1 MSTQSAKREEILK
14 RYEGLYSAVIADA
27 LDKLGHHQTCMSP
40 NIRPIAMDM
49 VVCGWAMTAQGV
61 PAAEA
66 PEEPYKGEFE
76 AVDSLKPGDVFVGN
90 AGGSVCGYWGELLS
104 NAAIARGAR
113 GAVVE
118 GYTRDAVKIL
128 ELGFPVFV
136 EGYNPYDSLS
146 RCDVIRINEP
156 ITCGGVLVR
165 PGDLVFGDVDG
176 IVVVPSELAEK
187 ALELAEEKVAG
198 EDRARVDYAAG
209 MSTAEVFKKH
219 GIL

>member
-1 MSTQSAKREEILK
+1 MNREEILK
-14 RYEGLYSAVIADA
+14 RYEKLYSAVIADS
-27 LDKLGHHQTCMSP
+27 LDKVGHHQTCMSLE
-40 NIRPIAMDM
+40 IRPITMDM
-49 VVCGWAMTAQGV
+49 VVCGWAMTAQGIPV
-61 PAAEA
+61 AEE

-90 AGGSVCGYWGELLS
+90 AGGAVCGFWGELLS
-104 NAAIARGAR
+104 NAALARGAR

-118 GYTRDAVKIL
+118 GFTRDSVKIV

-136 EGYNPYDSLS
+136 SGYNPYDSLS
-146 RCDVIRINEP
+146 RCDVIKINEP
-156 ITCGGVLVR
+156 ITCGGILVR

-176 IVVVPSELAEK
+176 IVVVPSEVAEEVLK
-187 ALELAEEKVAG
+187 LAEEKVTG
-198 EDRARVDYAAG
+198 ENEARVDYAAG